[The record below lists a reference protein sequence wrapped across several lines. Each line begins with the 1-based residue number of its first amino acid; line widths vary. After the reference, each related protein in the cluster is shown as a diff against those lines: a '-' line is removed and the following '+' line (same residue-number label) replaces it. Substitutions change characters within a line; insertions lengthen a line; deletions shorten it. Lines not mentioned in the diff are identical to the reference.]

1 MYEFKDDDTY
11 MGFNTDDTY
20 MGFNTDNTHE
30 RFDDD
35 YTESL
40 KIETNT
46 DKFISLGVLSL
57 ISLYVFLLCVYYYK
71 RKYNLNNT
79 SNISTPTITNSQN
92 DNLNIS
98 RYGDIIMLDEHNII
112 HYFDKE
118 CSICFCEY
126 IEHDKIIKLFNCSHV
141 FHCECIIQWFTQA
154 IRCPFCNN
162 INLIIHV
169 E

>member
-1 MYEFKDDDTY
+1 
-11 MGFNTDDTY
+11 TY

-35 YTESL
+35 YTEAL
-40 KIETNT
+40 KFETNT

-79 SNISTPTITNSQN
+79 STQSITNSQN

-126 IEHDKIIKLFNCSHV
+126 IEHDKIIKLFNCEHV
-141 FHCECIIQWFTQA
+141 FHYDCIIEWFKQA

-162 INLIIHV
+162 VNLIIHV